1 MDPVT
6 YEQRSVPRGLLGE
19 RAAWLVEGATLQLS
33 LHGDDVL
40 AGAAPALPLR
50 LGPRPAAR
58 PRPDTARV
66 VQASCRPRSRS
77 RCGGAPA
84 PAHPSV
90 LQQARVQASVPQ
102 VVDASPPGDKGGSVS
117 ASYKRCTLSNGAQ
130 VRRRVVGRPEAAAVG
145 SSHCGHARPHAVR
158 RAGHGAAVHRGGAQH
173 RRRHARRVVLAARR
187 RRGLTAGPDLAGRVA
202 RRAAVHAEMHAAAR
216 AEMQAAAT

>member
-6 YEQRSVPRGLLGE
+6 YEQRSVPRALLGE